1 MLETLAVIPLGWP
14 ALLTIAVTA
23 AVFLVLAL
31 DRAPADLTLLGA
43 VLLLTMTGVISLK
56 EAFSGFANE
65 AVLTVGAL
73 FIVAAAVRNTGALS
87 YVYDLMTPRGPSVTA
102 AVLRTS
108 LPAATLSSVMNNTP
122 IVAILTPAVQE
133 RCRAAGIAP
142 SKLLIPLAYATTLGG
157 VTTLIGTSTNLVVSG
172 LLAQE
177 GHAPLRMFELT
188 WAGLPVAIAGL
199 LYMLVAAH
207 RLLPNRDSDPPFDR
221 NEVRAYHFELRIPA
235 DSPLK
240 GRTVEQAG
248 LRALKGAFLAHIHRG
263 GELISLIAPD
273 QLLHGGDVLA
283 FVGNPQHLEHLLLQ
297 KKLTRAVD
305 HTASPGAW
313 PLQLFEAVVAHDS
326 TMIGK
331 DLREF
336 GFRTRF
342 EGVVLGVRRR
352 GQQLTSPLGRTA
364 IEPGDL
370 LLIEARASFEPIAW
384 ASSEFSLVAPLERP
398 QTRVPRK
405 APMTLAILIAMA
417 ALMGSGFVAVPIAAF
432 LGAIAIVASGAI
444 SAQDARRSID
454 LSVLVTI
461 ASSFGIARAL
471 ESTGVAEMIANVIV
485 RPMEAW
491 GPIAVLVAIYAAT
504 NALSEV
510 LSNNAAAALVFP
522 VAAAAAKA
530 VGADLLPFAIAV
542 AIAASA
548 AFASPLGY
556 QTYLMVMGP
565 GSYRFRDFVR
575 IGLPLNLLAM
585 VVAIMAIVARW
596 M

>member
-1 MLETLAVIPLGWP
+1 MPEAIAAIALGWP
-14 ALLTIAVTA
+14 ALLTVAATIAV
-23 AVFLVLAL
+23 FIVLAL
-31 DRAPADLTLLGA
+31 DLAPPDVTLLGA
-43 VLLLTMTGVISLK
+43 VVLLTMAGILSPK

-87 YVYDLMTPRGPSVTA
+87 YVYDVMTPRGPRVSS
-102 AVLRTS
+102 AVARTT
-108 LPAATLSSVMNNTP
+108 LPAAALSSVMNNTP

-157 VTTLIGTSTNLVVSG
+157 LTTLIGTSTNLVVSG
-172 LLAQE
+172 LLVQE
-177 GHAPLRMFELT
+177 GRAPLRMFDFT

-199 LYMLVAAH
+199 VYLLASAH
-207 RLLPNRDSDPPFDR
+207 RLLPDRDSDPPFDR
-221 NEVRAYHFELRIPA
+221 HEVRAYHFELRIPG
-235 DSPLK
+235 DSPLA

-248 LRALKGAFLAHIHRG
+248 LRALKGAFLAHIHRA

-283 FVGNPQHLEHLLLQ
+283 FVGNPQHLEHLLRE

-305 HTASPGAW
+305 HTHSPEAW

-352 GQQLTSPLGRTA
+352 GQQLNSPLGRTP

-405 APMTLAILIAMA
+405 APLTLAILVGMA
-417 ALMGSGFVAVPIAAF
+417 TLMGTGLVPVPIAAF
-432 LGAIAIVASGAI
+432 LGALAIVASGAI
-444 SAQDARRSID
+444 SAQDARRSVD

-471 ESTGVAEMIANVIV
+471 ESTGVAEMLANAIV

-491 GPIAVLVAIYAAT
+491 GPVAVLVAIYVST

-530 VGADLLPFAIAV
+530 MDTDLLPFAIAV

-575 IGLPLNLLAM
+575 IGLPLNLVAM
-585 VVAIMAIVARW
+585 VVAIAAIVIKW